1 MDGRELGVNTVITNY
16 FKSMATSQLQQG
28 LFYASAIAC
37 AIVMF
42 FANPAIL
49 ESYREEWLFD
59 HLEFS
64 RTIYQSQ
71 RTYFS
76 ESILF
81 PWLAHLIGAN
91 KHWLYYKL
99 LASFLTILIVPVLA
113 YWAWRYFEEK
123 WRAWLMLFIFV
134 LTYRYLWRTYYLG
147 FPDPLTI
154 VLLISAAFQRE
165 HVALFGFLVLASLS
179 HFSITLVATCALLL
193 LYATTPMY
201 SRKEK
206 ISYIK
211 WSVAAL
217 ITGRLLLALWFYRF
231 NYQHQTRLDWAMQY
245 GWDAFVSRYQ
255 DDVLGFWLTPGQA
268 FMLAYIIITVWSVGR
283 GKLAY
288 AMGVALSLALA
299 YAALFLTIDGLRVFA
314 TVIVCSYVFALRL
327 FIDQLSFGKYA
338 GSQKSIDRT
347 EGS

>member
-1 MDGRELGVNTVITNY
+1 MIANYVNN
-16 FKSMATSQLQQG
+16 KMTSQLQQG
-28 LFYASAIAC
+28 LYYGCAIVC

-59 HLEFS
+59 HLQFS
-64 RTIYQSQ
+64 QTIYQSQ

-81 PWLAHLIGAN
+81 PWVAHLIGAN

-113 YWAWRYFEEK
+113 YWAWRYFEVK
-123 WRAWLMLFIFV
+123 WKAWLMLFIFV

-154 VLLISAAFQRE
+154 VLLISAAFQRDRI
-165 HVALFGFLVLASLS
+165 ALFGFLVLASLS
-179 HFSITLVATCALLL
+179 HFSITLVATSALLL
-193 LYATTPMY
+193 LYATTSAY
-201 SRKEK
+201 SREEK
-206 ISYIK
+206 IAYIK
-211 WSVAAL
+211 WIVAAL

-231 NYQHQTRLDWAMQY
+231 NYQHQSRLDWAIEY

-255 DDVLGFWLTPGQA
+255 EDMLGFWLTPG
-268 FMLAYIIITVWSVGR
+268 
-283 GKLAY
+283 
-288 AMGVALSLALA
+288 VALLCAYVVVATVFVWKGKPIYAVAILSSLALA
-299 YAALFLTIDGLRVFA
+299 YTALFLTIDGLRVFA
-314 TVIVCSYVFALRL
+314 VVIVCSYVFALRL
-327 FIDQLSFGKYA
+327 FIDQLSFRKHA
-338 GSQKSIDRT
+338 GSPKSIDGAERI
-347 EGS
+347 